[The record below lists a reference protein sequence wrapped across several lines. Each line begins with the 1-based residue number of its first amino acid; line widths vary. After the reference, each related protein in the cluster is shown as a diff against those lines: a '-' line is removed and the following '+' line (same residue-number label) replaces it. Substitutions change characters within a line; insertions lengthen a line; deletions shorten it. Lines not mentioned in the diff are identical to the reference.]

1 MEETKAQKAK
11 KMRLERTSKG
21 LCDRC
26 GKPAE
31 EGLHR
36 CNKCGI
42 THRVKE
48 RNRKG
53 NKSWKQSG
61 KGQVWRYQGE

>member
-1 MEETKAQKAK
+1 MKELSAEKAK
-11 KMRLERTSKG
+11 ALRLERTSKG

-42 THRVKE
+42 THRIKE
-48 RNRKG
+48 RNRRG
-53 NKSWKQSG
+53 LDPWNKSG
-61 KGQVWRYQGE
+61 KGQAWRYQGE